1 MSSRPIDNPFERF
14 DIDPTAGVEAITEH
28 MRELAADAPESQRQ
42 LVRDSWEAL
51 TLQPQRRIAAA
62 LSTFIDRE
70 PARVVPPGV
79 FRDSVFRDSSRQRS
93 PGQPAPLAA
102 APPVPVL
109 ALHGEL
115 APARDLAVTPA
126 TDPLLESLRT

>member
-1 MSSRPIDNPFERF
+1 MSGIPGDNPFERF

-70 PARVVPPGV
+70 PPRAVPPKAERATTSESAKA
-79 FRDSVFRDSSRQRS
+79 F
-93 PGQPAPLAA
+93 
-102 APPVPVL
+102 PPSIPVL
-109 ALHGEL
+109 ALHDEL
-115 APARDLAVTPA
+115 APARDLAATPA

>member
-1 MSSRPIDNPFERF
+1 MSARPASNPAENPFERF

-28 MRELAADAPESQRQ
+28 MRELAADAPESRRQ

-62 LSTFIDRE
+62 LSTFIDRA
-70 PARVVPPGV
+70 PARVVPPSA
-79 FRDSVFRDSSRQRS
+79 RRQS
-93 PGQPAPLAA
+93 QPA
-102 APPVPVL
+102 APAGRAPAHDHGPAL
-109 ALHGEL
+109 ALHAEL

>member
-1 MSSRPIDNPFERF
+1 MTSRPVENPFERF
-14 DIDPTAGVEAITEH
+14 DIDPTASVEAITEH
-28 MRELAADAPESQRQ
+28 MRELASEAPESQRQ

-62 LSTFIDRE
+62 LSTFIDRS
-70 PARVVPPGV
+70 PARIVPPRAR
-79 FRDSVFRDSSRQRS
+79 RDSAS
-93 PGQPAPLAA
+93 QPA
-102 APPVPVL
+102 APPPEHGP
-109 ALHGEL
+109 ALPLHAEL

>member
-1 MSSRPIDNPFERF
+1 MSSRPVDNPFERF

-62 LSTFIDRE
+62 LSTFIDRA
-70 PARVVPPGV
+70 PAPIVPPRV
-79 FRDSVFRDSSRQRS
+79 RRDSAS
-93 PGQPAPLAA
+93 QPA
-102 APPVPVL
+102 APTPEHGPAL
-109 ALHGEL
+109 ALHAEL